1 MGKGENCWWSKCVDK
16 KFSEPW
22 GLEQTQVRTTKT
34 FYKFDTELDHTVL
47 GFSYLSIGDQTS
59 CTPCLRSRPGLLS
72 SKLNI
77 SWKPDIS
84 GINPLAIEIKQ
95 RFIFWLLAGVQND
108 LLGVKNF
115 TEISKNF
122 YDFCTFPA
130 PLVALLCLY
139 LFVFVL
145 CRMFNTWPTM
155 V

>member
-34 FYKFDTELDHTVL
+34 FYKFDTELDRTVL

-77 SWKPDIS
+77 SWKPNIWDQPTSNRNQTKIY
-84 GINPLAIEIKQ
+84 
-95 RFIFWLLAGVQND
+95 LLLRAGVPND
-108 LLGVKNF
+108 LLDVKNF

-155 V
+155 D